1 MDMSPSVTRQNA
13 QQVYQ
18 SMQGHLPPNDRQLI
32 STTDVLYLY
41 YSLQQDEISG
51 EWGGCSLITVHMKLQ
66 CKSSCLLGLNF
77 AFQTFSSVIELSFVH
92 MTNYLYSTHR
102 SLSQLTAPFLLTCV
116 HLPSQYVVGGGG
128 GGVMRLQMYL
138 LTLKPHYNST
148 QQDNQIQCFLRH
160 MYFRS

>member
-1 MDMSPSVTRQNA
+1 MDMCPSVTRQNA

-51 EWGGCSLITVHMKLQ
+51 KWGGCSLITVHMKLQ

-116 HLPSQYVVGGGG
+116 HLPSQYVVGGWVIGWVDGG
-128 GGVMRLQMYL
+128 HASTNVLVDLESSLQQYSVNNRI
-138 LTLKPHYNST
+138 H
-148 QQDNQIQCFLRH
+148 CF
-160 MYFRS
+160 

>member
-18 SMQGHLPPNDRQLI
+18 SMQGHVPPNDRQLI

-51 EWGGCSLITVHMKLQ
+51 EWGGCTLITVHMKLQ
-66 CKSSCLLGLNF
+66 CKSSCLLSLNF

-92 MTNYLYSTHR
+92 MTDIPLFHTQIFITVDCTFSANVCTPAIPIYSWGWGW
-102 SLSQLTAPFLLTCV
+102 
-116 HLPSQYVVGGGG
+116 GGGG
-128 GGVMRLQMYL
+128 SCVYKC
-138 LTLKPHYNST
+138 T
-148 QQDNQIQCFLRH
+148 C
-160 MYFRS
+160 

>member
-1 MDMSPSVTRQNA
+1 MDMCPSVTRQNA

-116 HLPSQYVVGGGG
+116 HLPSQYVVGGGSLG
-128 GGVMRLQMYL
+128 GWMGVMHLQMYL
-138 LTLKPHYNST
+138 LTLKVPYTIT
-148 QQDNQIQCFLRH
+148 Q
-160 MYFRS
+160 